1 MQFFFRICPLGGFFS
16 SLLCAALWLLYFSI
30 VTSGEGTAWYA
41 YGWES
46 QLLGKED
53 TSGGVLMDQGGG
65 HTAGPKW
72 RNQWK
77 IPAFKVFQ
85 EDIDILYKR
94 YKRYFH
100 CHTRRMRGTSL
111 FHQVSSSLLKNHP
124 EKFSWPE
131 LMRTPISR

>member
-65 HTAGPKW
+65 YTCRAYMEEPMENSRLQGLS
-72 RNQWK
+72 RG
-77 IPAFKVFQ
+77 
-85 EDIDILYKR
+85 YR
-94 YKRYFH
+94 YP
-100 CHTRRMRGTSL
+100 L
-111 FHQVSSSLLKNHP
+111 
-124 EKFSWPE
+124 
-131 LMRTPISR
+131 